1 MSTATNYEIKSS
13 SSEFTEKIGEQI
25 GKNLIGNELLVLVS
39 DLGGGKT
46 SLTKGIAKGAG
57 SQDLV
62 SSPSFTLS
70 NEYKTK
76 NYLIAHYDFY
86 RLNDPGVL
94 LDSIIEDIADNKK
107 VVIIEWPDIVLQNL
121 PDKKI
126 IIEIQT
132 LTEHTRKLKMQM
144 KDELNYLVKGLDE
157 LSVY

>member
-1 MSTATNYEIKSS
+1 M
-13 SSEFTEKIGEQI
+13 
-25 GKNLIGNELLVLVS
+25 
-39 DLGGGKT
+39 
-46 SLTKGIAKGAG
+46 
-57 SQDLV
+57 
-62 SSPSFTLS
+62 
-70 NEYKTK
+70 
-76 NYLIAHYDFY
+76 
-86 RLNDPGVL
+86 L